1 MNLRLHVVRLLF
13 GHAALLDQLIL
24 IDPGNRSHLLYLF
37 VHEWLS
43 ELGLI
48 QLVVAHFSVTNQVDD
63 NIMVKLLSVLSSS
76 LENVINIFHG
86 VGVDVEDWG

>member
-13 GHAALLDQLIL
+13 GQGTLLDQLIL

-63 NIMVKLLSVLSSS
+63 NIMVKFLSVLSSS
-76 LENVINIFHG
+76 LKNMVHILHG